1 MDRDEEYRRQAAD
14 AQALA
19 DRAKNTRDR
28 AAWLRIAQSWLD
40 LIGRKQTL
48 ADAFNDETETK
59 GTGQEPS
66 SSTH

>member
-14 AQALA
+14 AQVLA
-19 DRAKNTRDR
+19 DKAKNTRDR

-40 LIGRKQTL
+40 LLGR
-48 ADAFNDETETK
+48 TETPSDRFHAEADVK

-66 SSTH
+66 PSSH